1 MNNGQNIP
9 QGYKK
14 TTIGFIPQGWEIKR
28 LKTIVTPVKTFSYSR
43 DKLSD
48 NVQTLIYIHY
58 GDIHKSGEKY
68 SVNLNVDRLP
78 YLMDGILS
86 ENQISANDF
95 PKLQSGDI
103 LLPDASEDYDGI
115 GHAWE
120 LQNVGQQN
128 VIGGLH
134 TIAIRPNPQ
143 FVLLGYGSLMFY
155 SWPVSKALKRIA
167 QGTKVYSI
175 SFNLIDNIKILLPP
189 LKEQQKIAE
198 VLGTWDKTIKKQTQL
213 IKKLELRKKG
223 LMQHL
228 LTGKKRLPGFSGEWK
243 KVRLGDITI
252 FLSTNSFS
260 REQLNNVKGN
270 ILNIHYGD
278 VLVRYSSVLDVS
290 KEDIPYINEQ
300 IEYSPKDYVNNG
312 DIIMADTAED
322 EMVGRCCEVINIDNT
337 KVVSGLHTILIHPII
352 KFAPKY
358 LGYYLNSEKYHKQII
373 SIMQGIKVYS
383 ITKDALR
390 NTTIDIPCIEEQ
402 TGIATILSLCDN
414 KILLAKQKLE
424 KYRQQKKGLMQ
435 VLLTGKKR
443 VL

>member
-1 MNNGQNIP
+1 MNPQNKNNIP
-9 QGYKK
+9 QGYK
-14 TTIGFIPQGWEIKR
+14 TTPLGIIPQEWEVEPLHYLGQIYSGG
-28 LKTIVTPVKTFSYSR
+28 TPDTEVEEYW
-43 DKLSD
+43 
-48 NVQTLIYIHY
+48 N
-58 GDIHKSGEKY
+58 GDIAWCTPSDITKLTTKY
-68 SVNLNVDRLP
+68 IECTDVKITGRGLKES
-78 YLMDGILS
+78 
-86 ENQISANDF
+86 SA
-95 PKLQSGDI
+95 
-103 LLPDASEDYDGI
+103 
-115 GHAWE
+115 
-120 LQNVGQQN
+120 
-128 VIGGLH
+128 
-134 TIAIRPNPQ
+134 T
-143 FVLLGYGSLMFY
+143 
-155 SWPVSKALKRIA
+155 
-167 QGTKVYSI
+167 
-175 SFNLIDNIKILLPP
+175 LLPP
-189 LKEQQKIAE
+189 QSIVVCTRATIGNAAICTTDIATNQGFKNIIPNKETNSEWLYYMIIYSKPRLVRLGCGSTFLEVSKKDFSRFKILVPPLAEQKKIAE
-198 VLGTWDKTIKKQTQL
+198 VLGTWDKAIEKQTQL

>member
-1 MNNGQNIP
+1 MTIPNNIP
-9 QGYKK
+9 QGYKM
-14 TTIGFIPQGWEIKR
+14 TSLGIIPQEWEVKR
-28 LKTIVTPVKTFSYSR
+28 LGNICSHF
-43 DKLSD
+43 
-48 NVQTLIYIHY
+48 
-58 GDIHKSGEKY
+58 KSGESITSKDISENGKY
-68 SVNLNVDRLP
+68 PVYGGNGLRGYSAKYTHDGSYILIGRQGALCGNINYVEGKSYISEHAIAVQTTEDLSWLRYKLDFWNLNRYSESSAQP
-78 YLMDGILS
+78 GLS
-86 ENQISANDF
+86 VA
-95 PKLQSGDI
+95 KL
-103 LLPDASEDYDGI
+103 
-115 GHAWE
+115 
-120 LQNVGQQN
+120 
-128 VIGGLH
+128 
-134 TIAIRPNPQ
+134 IRYKLS
-143 FVLLGYGSLMFY
+143 V
-155 SWPVSKALKRIA
+155 
-167 QGTKVYSI
+167 
-175 SFNLIDNIKILLPP
+175 PP
-189 LKEQQKIAE
+189 LAEQQKIAE
-198 VLGTWDKTIKKQTQL
+198 VLGTWDKAIEKQTQL
-213 IKKLELRKKG
+213 IRKLELRKKG